1 MTYGT
6 NGAVFSNWAQFRIT
20 VRNLLELGEEETL
33 VMSSGHPS
41 GVFPSPRGSPRV
53 TISNGMVV
61 PQYSSVAE
69 YERARALGVTMYGQ
83 MTAGSWCY
91 IGPQGIVH
99 GTMLTVLN
107 AGRKYLGSADLTGK
121 VFVTSGLGGMS
132 GAQGKAAYIAGAICV
147 VAEVNEDALNKRF
160 AQGWIHEVVRGGA
173 DECLAR
179 IKRARAERKPVA
191 IGFLG
196 NVVLL
201 LEALVRDP
209 EPLAELLSDQT
220 SCHNIGGGGYIPVD
234 CATFADAAA
243 LLARDPA
250 EFRRLVQA
258 SLRRHAEA
266 INRLTEAKGARFF
279 DYGNAFLHEA
289 AAAGADVQARDGRTG
304 VGAFRYPSY
313 VQDIMGDIF
322 SLGFGPFR
330 WVCMSQREE
339 DLVKTDALA
348 AGVVRRLMAS
358 AGPANRMQYEDN
370 LRWIESAMDN
380 KLVVGSQ
387 ARILYSDAEGRM
399 SLALAFNEAVR
410 TGAVSGPV
418 VLSRDHHDV
427 SSVDSP
433 LRETSNVY
441 DGSNITTD
449 MATNNFAGL
458 AARGVTWVALHNGG
472 GTGWGQV
479 TNGGFGLVL
488 DGSREVDERI
498 RTIFTFDVYNG
509 VARRAWAGN
518 DNAQW
523 TIQQGEKR
531 DSSVRV
537 THAHRADKAMLEAL
551 VTKKQKI

>member
-1 MTYGT
+1 M
-6 NGAVFSNWAQFRIT
+6 
-20 VRNLLELGEEETL
+20 
-33 VMSSGHPS
+33 
-41 GVFPSPRGSPRV
+41 

-107 AGRKYLGSADLTGK
+107 AGRKYLGTADLTGK

-132 GAQGKAAYIAGAICV
+132 GAQGKAAFIAGAICV

-173 DECLAR
+173 AECLAR
-179 IKRARAERKPVA
+179 IRRARAERKPVA

-201 LEALVRDP
+201 LEALAKEP
-209 EPLAELLSDQT
+209 EPLVELLSDQT

-234 CATFADAAA
+234 CATFGEAAG
-243 LLARDPA
+243 LLARDPV

-266 INRLTEAKGARFF
+266 INALTETRGARFF

-289 AAAGADVQARDGRTG
+289 SAAGADLKARDGRTG

-339 DLVKTDALA
+339 DLARTDALA
-348 AGVVRRLMAS
+348 AEVVRALMS
-358 AGPANRMQYEDN
+358 RAGPANRMQYEDN

-518 DNAQW
+518 ENAQW
-523 TIQQGEKR
+523 AIREGERR

-537 THAHRADKAMLEAL
+537 THAHKADKDMLEAL
-551 VTKKQKI
+551 IKKKL